1 MAVIKTMRFYSE
13 FSDEELVRLLTAE
26 DQEAFEQLYERHW
39 FQLYQSAFY
48 LLRETGAAKDI
59 VQDIF
64 IWVWENRKDL
74 HISNVKAYL
83 KSAVRFKV
91 ANYIRSGNIREGFFN
106 ELVAIT
112 SSELAPSGDEAAH
125 IKELQRIIHEAILQL
140 PEKCREVY
148 LLSKEEGLSN
158 RQIAE
163 RLGISIKTVE
173 AQMTIALKRLRTRI
187 GFHMILMITWLF
199 SG

>member
-1 MAVIKTMRFYSE
+1 MGRYLD
-13 FSDEELVRLLTAE
+13 FSDKELVQFLAIEE
-26 DQEAFEQLYERHW
+26 DQGAFEELYERHW
-39 FQLYQSAFY
+39 FQMYQSAFY
-48 LLRETGAAKDI
+48 LLRETDAAKDI
-59 VQDIF
+59 VQDVF
-64 IWVWENRKDL
+64 IWIWENRKALNID
-74 HISNVKAYL
+74 NVKAYL

-106 ELVAIT
+106 ELANVVPK
-112 SSELAPSGDEAAH
+112 ELSPSGEEAAH
-125 IKELQRIIHEAILQL
+125 FKELQRVIQEAIAQL

-148 LLSKEEGLSN
+148 LLSRDEGLNN

-173 AQMTIALKRLRTRI
+173 AQMTIALKRLRSRI
-187 GFHMILMITWLF
+187 GVHVVLLVACLY